1 MKCLATKQ
9 GILKAKIA
17 SKLKR
22 LRIEEKLSQK
32 EVALSLMIDQ
42 SHLSLIENS
51 KISPRIE
58 TIALLLSVYNLS
70 VSEFF
75 QDINY

>member
-9 GILKAKIA
+9 GILKSKIA

-22 LRIEEKLSQK
+22 LRTESGLSQK
-32 EVALSLMIDQ
+32 EVSLSLMIDQ

-58 TIALLLSVYNLS
+58 TIAMLLDVYKTS
-70 VSEFF
+70 FCDFF
-75 QDINY
+75 EDIKY